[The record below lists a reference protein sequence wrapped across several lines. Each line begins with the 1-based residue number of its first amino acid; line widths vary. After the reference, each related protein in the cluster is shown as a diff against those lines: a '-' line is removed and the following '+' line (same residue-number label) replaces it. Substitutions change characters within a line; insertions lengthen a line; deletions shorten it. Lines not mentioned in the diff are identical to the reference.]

1 MNPAPRSKESAHVVL
16 IVDDDR
22 DTREMY
28 ALFLGNSGFRVITAG
43 DVDTALEQALTQSPS
58 VIVTDFFLNG
68 GSTGADL
75 CRRLKQHERTA
86 HVPALL
92 VTGSTRKADA
102 EEALGA
108 GCAQIRIKPY
118 NLDHLLRDVISYTEG
133 PAPAASGF

>member
-1 MNPAPRSKESAHVVL
+1 
-16 IVDDDR
+16 
-22 DTREMY
+22 MY

-43 DVDTALEQALTQSPS
+43 DVESALEQAVTNPPS

-68 GSTGADL
+68 AGTGADL
-75 CRRLKQHERTA
+75 CRRLKEDDRTA
-86 HVPALL
+86 HVPALV

-102 EEALGA
+102 EAALGA

-118 NLDHLLRDVISYTEG
+118 NLDNLLRDVIAYTEG